1 MTGSLQTPLARLV
14 LFMIC
19 LSVVGS
25 IVAGVYYFAVVQPD
39 QKALHSPTNRV
50 CDYQKCV
57 LEEMDVSM
65 RYHEKYGWKFCAQCP
80 GTGIDCQNPGVDNC
94 DCDRDPCAY
103 GNG

>member
-25 IVAGVYYFAVVQPD
+25 VVAGGYYFAAVQPD
-39 QKALHSPTNRV
+39 QKALHSPANRV
-50 CDYQKCV
+50 CDYEKCV
-57 LEEMDVSM
+57 AEEM
-65 RYHEKYGWKFCAQCP
+65 RLGIEYREKNGWDFCPACP
-80 GTGIDCQNPGVDNC
+80 TLGIDCETPYDNC